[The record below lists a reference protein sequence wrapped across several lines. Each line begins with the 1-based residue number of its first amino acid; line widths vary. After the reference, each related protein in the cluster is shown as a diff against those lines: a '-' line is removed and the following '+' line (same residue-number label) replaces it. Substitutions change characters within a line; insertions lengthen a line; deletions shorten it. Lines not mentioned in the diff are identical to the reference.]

1 LLDAYYADLYGPIA
15 REMKTLSESLEF
27 ALSNIKQLRYWH
39 HLPERI
45 SEREQPLFDKE
56 HFQLEES
63 HPDRNDGVDLAES
76 VRAMRQCRK
85 IMDTLLEMDLGEPLQ
100 SRILLEDKM
109 LRYGENTVY
118 FYDAVARAVI
128 AEQEGDLPRARA
140 AFKKSLPY
148 ARALKAETVMVRTAV
163 NHHVHAEDG
172 LDATRIEEAYMDLGN
187 RLFDT
192 FTF

>member
-1 LLDAYYADLYGPIA
+1 MEI
-15 REMKTLSESLEF
+15 LSESLEF

-45 SEREQPLFDKE
+45 TEREHPLFDKE

-63 HPDRNDGVDLAES
+63 HPDRNDGVDLAQS
-76 VRAMRQCRK
+76 VRAMRHCRK
-85 IMDTLLEMDLGEPLQ
+85 TMDTILGMDLQEPLQ

-109 LRYGENTVY
+109 LRYGENTVH

-128 AEQEGDLPRARA
+128 AEHEGDLPRARA
-140 AFKKSLPY
+140 AFKESLPF
-148 ARALKAETVMVRTAV
+148 ARALKAETVLVQTAV

-172 LDATRIEEAYMDLGN
+172 LDATRIEEAYRDLGN
-187 RLFDT
+187 RLFDD
-192 FTF
+192 FIF